1 MEVFAL
7 YLTGGER
14 KTSRESWP
22 PTQLASA
29 QPFAEMEEPGEG
41 ISCRERV
48 YSIWDRKPLSYQE
61 VKKGSKKSNSFPFII
76 AQPANT
82 VHADSIPGLGR
93 SLEEGMATHSSI
105 LAWRIS

>member
-7 YLTGGER
+7 YLSGGER
-14 KTSRESWP
+14 KTSRGSWP

-48 YSIWDRKPLSYQE
+48 YSIWDIASQVADRCLSRGCVCVYQSAEWALVKGLTGTDLVVVQALNDHQSRK
-61 VKKGSKKSNSFPFII
+61 
-76 AQPANT
+76 
-82 VHADSIPGLGR
+82 
-93 SLEEGMATHSSI
+93 
-105 LAWRIS
+105 

>member
-14 KTSRESWP
+14 KTSRGSWP

-76 AQPANT
+76 AH
-82 VHADSIPGLGR
+82 VILGWP
-93 SLEEGMATHSSI
+93 EIYE
-105 LAWRIS
+105 